1 MPQFDDEDDEK
12 EVSTRDALVA
22 AFEAFDAGDLTSE
35 NAHTFELK
43 TDTTQ
48 RDDADG
54 GAKGADQGERGRQQ
68 NGKPDS
74 SPATG
79 GDKDSRDR
87 ARDQAGRFAK
97 GEGEGEGHK
106 PATDTKPRDG
116 QKPDQAPQPGAQQQE
131 QPATA
136 APPAAAP
143 PPGLTPEA
151 SALWDKAAPDV
162 RAYIAQREASLAHI
176 AESMTPILGGAKEHN
191 LPWNEYATRL
201 VKADK
206 FLRSSPLDAMLW
218 LADQHGVDLDALAD
232 MAAAKRA
239 GITLQPNAPQQQQH
253 PDINRAVQ
261 PIASQVQEI
270 ASKLQQREEAEQRQV
285 REAQEARRAAVRRE
299 MDDFASKQPHWDK
312 VKDETFALIPAMQAR
327 LPNAGVREI
336 MQAAY
341 ERAIYANP
349 EVRAEMLKQEQA
361 KAREQ
366 RRHQNSRNLEG
377 LTDHRGTPN
386 QQRPNG
392 QATTLRGEIEANWAA
407 YDSR

>member
-1 MPQFDDEDDEK
+1 MLLDDEDDEK
-12 EVSTRDALVA
+12 EISTRDALVA
-22 AFEAFDAGDLTSE
+22 AFEAFDAGELTNE

-43 TDTTQ
+43 PDTKPN
-48 RDDADG
+48 
-54 GAKGADQGERGRQQ
+54 GAEAGADARGEPGR
-68 NGKPDS
+68 GKPDG
-74 SPATG
+74 SPATEA
-79 GDKDSRDR
+79 DKDSRDR
-87 ARDQAGRFAK
+87 ARDESGRFAK

-106 PATDTKPRDG
+106 PATDTKPQDG
-116 QKPDQAPQPGAQQQE
+116 QKPDQAPQPGAQQQQE

-143 PPGLTPEA
+143 PAGLTPEA
-151 SALWDKAAPDV
+151 TALWDKATPDV
-162 RAYIAQREASLAHI
+162 RAYIAQREASLAQI

-191 LPWNEYATRL
+191 LQWGEYANRL

-206 FLRSSPLDAMLW
+206 FLRQSPLDAMLW

-239 GITLQPNAPQQQQH
+239 GLNLQPNAPQQQTQH

-261 PIASQVQEI
+261 PIVSQVQEI

-299 MDDFASKQPHWDK
+299 MDDFASKKPHWDK
-312 VKDETFALIPAMQAR
+312 VQHEVYALIPAVQTR
-327 LPNAGVREI
+327 KPNASVRDVMED
-336 MQAAY
+336 AY
-341 ERAIYANP
+341 ERAVYANP
-349 EVRAEMLKQEQA
+349 EVRAELLKQEQA
-361 KAREQ
+361 KARDQ
-366 RRHQNSRNLEG
+366 RRHQNSRSLEG

-392 QATTLRGEIEANWAA
+392 QAASLRGEIEANWAA